1 MERPEKSLTIRWV
14 SRLVDV
20 DPGEIRPMFWSGAYF
35 FCLLASYY
43 ILRPM
48 RDEMALAGGVHNLPW
63 LFTATLAAMLLAT
76 PVFGAMVAKLP
87 RLRFIAF
94 TYRFFALNL
103 VLFLIAF
110 GHASEEQNI
119 WIGRGFY
126 VWISVFNLFVVS
138 IFWAFMVDVFS
149 STQGKRLFGFIA
161 FGGTLGGVVG
171 SGATAMLSES
181 IGPLTL
187 LIPAALLLEVAVRCA
202 HRLVNLGSAGIAA
215 DAPSW
220 ASPQAEE
227 APPLHGPASNSRDV
241 IGGPV
246 LAGITNLLR
255 SPYLL
260 GIAGF
265 MLLFTITS
273 TYLYFQQAEIVEAAF
288 EDRAARTALFARIDL
303 GVNLL
308 TILTQVFLTARI
320 LRIFGVS
327 VALSLLPLVSLA
339 GFALLGWQPTLGI
352 LVGFQ
357 IIRRASDF
365 ALSRPARELLFTVVG
380 REDKYKAK
388 SFIDTFIFRAGD
400 QMGAWSYA
408 GMSALGLTLTGIAW
422 IAVPISV
429 VWLLLGYWLGQ
440 RQTETAAA
448 ATPPASIGHPG

>member
-1 MERPEKSLTIRWV
+1 MEDPERSVTIRWL

-20 DPGEIRPMFWSGAYF
+20 DPGEIPPMLWSCAYF
-35 FCLLASYY
+35 FCLLAGYY

-63 LFTATLAAMLLAT
+63 LFTATLVAMLVAT

-94 TYRFFALNL
+94 SYRFFAFNL
-103 VLFLIAF
+103 LLFLLAF
-110 GHASEEQNI
+110 GRASEAQNI

-138 IFWAFMVDVFS
+138 IFWAFMVDVFTS
-149 STQGKRLFGFIA
+149 KQGKRLFGFIA
-161 FGGTLGGVVG
+161 FGGTLGGIVG
-171 SGATAMLSES
+171 SGLTAMLAES
-181 IGPLTL
+181 IGPLSL
-187 LIPAALLLEVAVRCA
+187 LIPAAILLELAVHCA
-202 HRLVNLGSAGIAA
+202 RRLAGFGTRASVR
-215 DAPSW
+215 DAPRW
-220 ASPQAEE
+220 ASPQADE
-227 APPLHGPASNSRDV
+227 APPLQDPGHSRDV

-260 GIAGF
+260 GVAGF
-265 MLLFTITS
+265 MLLFTVTS
-273 TYLYFQQAEIVEAAF
+273 TYLYFQQAEIIEVAF
-288 EDRAARTALFARIDL
+288 ADRAARTALFARIDL

-308 TILTQVFLTARI
+308 TIVTQVFLTGRI
-320 LRIFGVS
+320 LRIFGVG
-327 VALSLLPLVSLA
+327 VTLSLLPVVSLA
-339 GFALLGWQPTLGI
+339 GFALLGFHPTLAV

-357 IIRRASDF
+357 ILRRACDF

-388 SFIDTFIFRAGD
+388 SFIDTFVFRAGD

-408 GMSALGLTLTGIAW
+408 GMKAIGLTLTGIAW
-422 IAVPISV
+422 ISVPLSAL
-429 VWLLLGYWLGQ
+429 WLVLGFWLGR
-440 RQTETAAA
+440 RQTERADER
-448 ATPPASIGHPG
+448 ATVLGGQPG